1 MIAADRSRT
10 RALPSAG
17 TGHAA
22 VGGEP
27 RAQSGGP
34 WAPRPGREPPPVD
47 VRLISRRAAG
57 STGTQPEPGLS
68 VAGRLVARSGAGD
81 AEVPSREG
89 SGSDGVVVSDPPLPR
104 RPTPI
109 PAATPEIPKT

>member
-34 WAPRPGREPPPVD
+34 SAPRTGPEPPPGGG
-47 VRLISRRAAG
+47 RLMSGRAAG

-68 VAGRLVARSGAGD
+68 VAGRIVARSGAGD

-89 SGSDGVVVSDPPLPR
+89 SGSDGVVVSDPSLPR
-104 RPTPI
+104 PPRPMPG
-109 PAATPEIPKT
+109 AA